1 MQETIDVMMKF
12 LEIFA
17 VREKVD
23 ACDQNLIYREPLS
36 VLNTEPCAA

>member
-1 MQETIDVMMKF
+1 MQETIGVMKF

-23 ACDQNLIYREPLS
+23 ACEQNLRYREPLS
-36 VLNTEPCAA
+36 VLNTELCAA